1 MSVRKKTA
9 VVAIILVGALL
20 VFCAAMLPVL
30 VKDRVCA
37 AIQQATGRVASM
49 DSMSI
54 NPFTLSVSA
63 KNVVIREAGGGAF
76 ITCPALRAAIS
87 PSSLSRRTLILSEVA
102 LESPSVTIAR
112 AASGRYNFSDII
124 EHGRTHRQ
132 PAPREPFPLTINDIT
147 VANGSVLFSD
157 AVPKGG
163 FRSSLNGIDATVK
176 HFTTAAHTSAEYTVS
191 LRVDNEASL
200 TSKGSF
206 SLFPAAVQATTGLKG
221 LNLHKG
227 WPYLARFLTAPVKG
241 TLDLSGDIAYSSGT
255 GLRAENG
262 RMTIHQLSTR
272 YGTNEEVE
280 VSSLAMTGATFEQQA
295 NRLDIAEIRLSQ
307 GNAAVSREAD
317 GRISILSLLAAHKSS
332 RPETKST
339 RLPVAS
345 KKLSYRLKQLR
356 VDRFNLLFIDKTRP
370 EKPAFTLKDT
380 DILLTNLNGPDFT
393 PAQLVFSTT
402 FGTQTTLKGSG
413 AITPHPLH
421 YKGDLTVHHLPI
433 KDFAGYFPD
442 NLNVKIVNGYLD
454 TAVKVDITLKNGK
467 PVGTFRGSTGIR
479 SFRSIDT
486 AAGEDLLTWESLQ
499 LDRFHGSLEPFIL
512 DAREIA
518 LNGVYSRIVVRT
530 DGTLNLQHLV
540 RKTEGPAALKKQGP
554 EASTAKA
561 AAPLQVAP
569 AKSQVTIGAVTIQD
583 GTLSFSDTHLPQLF
597 STTFHKLGG
606 RISGLSSEASTRA
619 DVDLRGNLESQ
630 SPLQITG
637 KINPLRNDLY
647 VDMKVSFHDIEL
659 SPASPYSGSYLG
671 YSIEKGKLFL
681 DLKYHIENR
690 LLTSENKIFIDQFT
704 FGDKVESDKATSLPV
719 QLGLAL
725 LKDSRGEIHLD
736 VPVSGRID
744 NPELSIWK
752 LVGQAFSNLLIKAVT
767 SPLAL
772 LSSLFGGDDDFSAIP
787 FAHGTSGMHTGDRVK
802 LDNLAKALLDRP
814 ALKLELTGYVDREK
828 DVEGY
833 RLELFDRKLTNEKIA
848 ALGREGKL
856 KTGEN
861 VETIQGLPDEYAAF
875 LAAVYRKEKFPKPR
889 NVLGLVKNLPA
900 DEMKKLIIV
909 NIIIG
914 EHELRTLARE
924 RVSTITNYLVHTGGI
939 PAERLFQNDDDIFK
953 APEKGS
959 ISRSRVEVAAIVQ

>member
-1 MSVRKKTA
+1 MSVRKITV

-20 VFCAAMLPVL
+20 VFSAAMLPAL

-37 AIQQATGRVASM
+37 AIQQATGRVTSV

-54 NPFTLSVSA
+54 NPLTLSVSA
-63 KNVVIREAGGGAF
+63 KNLVIREAGGGAF

-87 PSSLSRRTLILSEVA
+87 PSSLSRRTLILSEVT

-124 EHGRTHRQ
+124 EHGQTHRQ
-132 PAPREPFPLTINDIT
+132 PAPREPFPLTINDIS

-157 AVPKGG
+157 AVPKGD

-191 LRVDNEASL
+191 LRMDNEASL
-200 TSKGSF
+200 TTKGSF
-206 SLFPAAVQATTGLKG
+206 SLFPAAAQATTELKG

-241 TLDLSGDIAYSSGT
+241 TLDLSGDIAYGSGT
-255 GLRAENG
+255 GLRVENG

-272 YGTNEEVE
+272 YGTDEEME

-307 GNAAVSREAD
+307 GKAAVSREAD
-317 GRISILSLLAAHKSS
+317 GRISILSLLTAQKNSK
-332 RPETKST
+332 PETKGT
-339 RLPVAS
+339 GLPIAS
-345 KKLSYRLKQLR
+345 KKLTYRLKQLR
-356 VDRFNLLFIDKTRP
+356 VDRFNLLFTDKTRL

-380 DILLTNLNGPDFT
+380 DILLTNLSGPDFT

-402 FGTQTTLKGSG
+402 FGTRATLKGSG
-413 AITPHPLH
+413 DITPHPLH

-442 NLNVKIVNGYLD
+442 NLNVKIVNGFLD
-454 TAVKVDITLKNGK
+454 TAVKVDITLKNGR
-467 PVGTFRGSTGIR
+467 PVGTFRGSTGVR

-486 AAGEDLLTWESLQ
+486 VAGEDLLTWESLQ
-499 LDRFHGSLEPFIL
+499 LDKFHGSLEPFIL

-518 LNGVYSRIVVRT
+518 LNGVYSRIVVRK

-540 RKTEGPAALKKQGP
+540 RKPEGPIPSRTKGAV
-554 EASTAKA
+554 
-561 AAPLQVAP
+561 PLPVAT

-752 LVGQAFSNLLIKAVT
+752 LVGQAFTNLLVKAAT

-787 FAHGTSGMHTGDRVK
+787 FAHGASGMNTGERVK

-833 RLELFDRKLTNEKIA
+833 RLELFGRKLTNEKIA
-848 ALGREGKL
+848 ALGREGAL

-861 VETIQGLPDEYAAF
+861 IETIQVLPEEYTTI

-889 NVLGLVKNLPA
+889 NALGLVKNLP
-900 DEMKKLIIV
+900 DEEMKKLIIV

-924 RVSTITNYLVHTGGI
+924 RVSTIMNYLVHTGGI

-953 APEKGS
+953 APDKGS
-959 ISRSRVEVAAIVQ
+959 MSRSRVEVAAIVQ